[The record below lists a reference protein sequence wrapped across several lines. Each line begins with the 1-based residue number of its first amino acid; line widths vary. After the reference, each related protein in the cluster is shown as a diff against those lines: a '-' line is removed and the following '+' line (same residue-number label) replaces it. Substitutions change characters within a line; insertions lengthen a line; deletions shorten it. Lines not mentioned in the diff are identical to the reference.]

1 MLNNDQIKSGQITLG
16 VFPGIWASKNIQIL
30 PQRRVPGAPA
40 GVNFVKFILGGN
52 LTIKQTETQHIQF
65 CILHNHNFHTTHFI
79 AQITCA
85 CVHIHHRVSTHIYF

>member
-40 GVNFVKFILGGN
+40 GDNFVKVYHRRKLDN
-52 LTIKQTETQHIQF
+52 KTNRNTAYSV
-65 CILHNHNFHTTHFI
+65 LH
-79 AQITCA
+79 
-85 CVHIHHRVSTHIYF
+85 SS